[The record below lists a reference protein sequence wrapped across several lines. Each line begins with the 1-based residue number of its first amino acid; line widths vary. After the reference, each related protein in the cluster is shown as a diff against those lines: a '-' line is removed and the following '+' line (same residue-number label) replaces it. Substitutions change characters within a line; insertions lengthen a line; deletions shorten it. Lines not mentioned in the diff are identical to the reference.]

1 VENLKRNAAE
11 DSEALRLK
19 IFICSQILHNAD
31 FIYSTNVIKV
41 NDGTKTVNKDAY
53 GGLSL

>member
-11 DSEALRLK
+11 ASEALWLK

-41 NDGTKTVNKDAY
+41 NDGTKTVIKDAY